1 MRQEEPDY
9 LLILTT
15 LLLTAAGLI
24 ILFSASS
31 IKSILTFGSSSYY
44 LNHQVLYGVIPGLAA
59 LFVCYRFDHRL
70 LKRFSFIILLISL
83 AALVFVF
90 VPNLGVSLKGA
101 ARWIKIGSATIQPA
115 EFFKLAFI
123 IYLADFFSR
132 RQEKITSFKEV
143 SIPFFVILSAA
154 GAMLLSQPST
164 GTFGVIALTSFVV
177 YFFAGARIRDILVFL
192 LVGGVI
198 ASFLLIS
205 VPYRL
210 ERVMTLLDPARDPRG
225 AGYQINQALIAI
237 GSGGLWGVGLGH
249 SRQKYNFL
257 PEAIGDSI
265 FAIYAEET
273 GFVGAAGLILAFL
286 IFMHRGLKIALSSR
300 DMFSRLL
307 AVGITVWIVGQAF
320 VNMAALSGLLP
331 LTGLPLPFISYGGS
345 ALVAG
350 LAGVGILL
358 NISRYTKK

>member
-1 MRQEEPDY
+1 MRPKETDY
-9 LLILTT
+9 FLLFTVLFLT
-15 LLLTAAGLI
+15 LAGLV

-31 IKSILTFGSSSYY
+31 VKATLTFGSSTYY
-44 LNHQVLYGVIPGLAA
+44 LGHQIVYGVIPGLTA
-59 LFVCYRFDHRL
+59 LFIGYWFDHRR
-70 LKRFSFIILLISL
+70 LKRFSFAILLISA

-90 VPNLGVSLKGA
+90 VPSIGVSLKGA
-101 ARWIKIGSATIQPA
+101 ARWIRLGPVTIQPA
-115 EFFKLAFI
+115 EFFKLAFV

-132 RQEKITSFKEV
+132 RQGKITSFKEV
-143 SIPFFVILSAA
+143 SIPFFVVLSAA
-154 GAMLLSQPST
+154 GAILLSQPST
-164 GTFGVIALTSFVV
+164 GTFGVITLTSFVV
-177 YFFAGARIRDILVFL
+177 YFFAGARVRDILVFL

-198 ASFLLIS
+198 VSFLLIS

-210 ERVMTLLDPARDPRG
+210 ERVMTFIDPTHDPKG

-257 PEAIGDSI
+257 PETIGDSI

-273 GFVGAAGLILAFL
+273 GFVGAAGLILIFL

-307 AVGITVWIVGQAF
+307 AVGITVWVVGQAF

-345 ALVAG
+345 ALVAE

-358 NISRYTKK
+358 NISRHIKK